1 MSRTRCAGGPWAG
14 RGALNS
20 RAGFALLV
28 VLWIILAAASLGMTI
43 TFAARESV
51 AAARNRWSAM
61 RAMWHA
67 HDCLERTRAAIS
79 DALEG
84 AAAPPFQSP
93 SPWLALDTVVA
104 RAALAANMPCTVELR
119 ATGITID
126 VNTADD
132 EMVRTALRA
141 AGIPLARADSM
152 TDALLDWRDADD
164 VARPF
169 GAERA
174 WYAESRRVTPR
185 NGVFASDREIA
196 LVRGFGVDP
205 VVDTVLG
212 VESGRIFLARAP
224 LAVIAGLPG
233 MGEEALARIAE
244 RRGRGA
250 QAVELIALAA
260 ELSPEARASLL
271 ARYAELA
278 RLTTSEPDAWIV
290 TSRARVGGSPVTPVI
305 EARLV
310 RAGTRAAVVR
320 RRSWIE

>member
-1 MSRTRCAGGPWAG
+1 MSRNLS
-14 RGALNS
+14 RG
-20 RAGFALLV
+20 GFALLA

-51 AAARNRWSAM
+51 AAARNRGSAT
-61 RAMWHA
+61 RAMWYT
-67 HDCLERTRAAIS
+67 HDCLERTRAAIG

-84 AAAPPFQSP
+84 AAAQSLQSP

-104 RAALAANMPCTVELR
+104 RSALAARPQCRVQLR

-132 EMVRTALRA
+132 EMVRTSLRA
-141 AGIPLARADSM
+141 ARVASARADSM

-164 VARPF
+164 VARPL

-185 NGVFASDREIA
+185 NGALASDREIA

-205 VVDTVLG
+205 VLDTLLG

-233 MGEEALARIAE
+233 MGEEAVARIDE
-244 RRGRGA
+244 RRGRNA
-250 QAVELIALAA
+250 EAVELIALAA

-278 RLTTSEPDAWIV
+278 RLTASEPDAWIV
-290 TSRARVGGSPVTPVI
+290 TSRGQDGGFPVTAVI

-310 RAGTRAAVVR
+310 RAGTRAAVIR

>member
-1 MSRTRCAGGPWAG
+1 MSADRRLPHRTANA
-14 RGALNS
+14 

-28 VLWIILAAASLGMTI
+28 VLWIILAAASLGLTI
-43 TFAARESV
+43 TLAARESV
-51 AAARNRWSAM
+51 AAARNRGSAT

-67 HDCLERTRAAIS
+67 HDCLERTRAAIG

-84 AAAPPFQSP
+84 AAAQSFQSS

-104 RAALAANMPCTVELR
+104 RAMLAPNLPCTVELC

-132 EMVRTALRA
+132 EMVRTSLRA
-141 AGIPLARADSM
+141 AGIAVARADSM

-164 VARPF
+164 VARPL

-174 WYAESRRVTPR
+174 WYAEARRMTPR
-185 NGVFASDREIA
+185 NGALASDREIV
-196 LVRGFGVDP
+196 LVRGFGGDP

-233 MGEEALARIAE
+233 MGQEALARIAE
-244 RRGRGA
+244 RRDRGA

-271 ARYAELA
+271 ERYAELA
-278 RLTTSEPDAWIV
+278 RLTTPEPDAWIV
-290 TSRARVGGSPVTPVI
+290 TSRGRDGGSAVTPVI

-310 RAGTRAAVVR
+310 RGGTRAAVVR